1 MSSINTFDFINNDES
16 DVNNV
21 NLVNNFFDNIAD
33 YEEDFSFI
41 QNNENA
47 FNFAMKRA
55 LEDNSDNS
63 SINNDFENEVNN
75 NKSEVTVSDISII
88 DIDAELEITQIIN
101 NNNLSKCVLIDVIDG
116 KLQQCNLDVNL
127 QDLWQ
132 LIDIWQL
139 DNHAILQAG
148 KDLDKLGIC
157 YIHFM
162 FDQNQLHELGIKGR
176 KDVRQSLIHSHRCRF
191 CGKNYYF
198 FSRGK
203 YCKEHS

>member
-47 FNFAMKRA
+47 FNFAMKKA
-55 LEDNSDNS
+55 LEDNNDNS

-75 NKSEVTVSDISII
+75 DKSEVTVSDISMI
-88 DIDAELEITQIIN
+88 DIDAELEIIQIIN

-116 KLQQCNLDVNL
+116 KLQWCNSDVNL
-127 QDLWQ
+127 RDLWQ
-132 LIDIWQL
+132 LI
-139 DNHAILQAG
+139 G
-148 KDLDKLGIC
+148 T
-157 YIHFM
+157 
-162 FDQNQLHELGIKGR
+162 
-176 KDVRQSLIHSHRCRF
+176 
-191 CGKNYYF
+191 
-198 FSRGK
+198 
-203 YCKEHS
+203 